1 MNPLRHTT
9 FAALLLALA
18 LPSTAA
24 IAPGSSG
31 NGELFLNVY
40 DPTAKVSFA
49 YDIGIRMGETVP
61 VNGIATA
68 QDGFFVQGQL
78 DGGSQTFWNVSRNG
92 TADNTIFT
100 KFLSLVSA
108 SNLFWSV
115 VAIDSA
121 GSTATVGDFRLFTTV
136 KQGDESKIAATTNA
150 QLSTGIGPTI
160 AGNFFST
167 VNSTSLFNLGQSTH
181 ATSDGASASDYSV
194 NGSSYSLASDPGN
207 AYYGKTAGL
216 THNYNSNTKFSAVN
230 AVGAS
235 SWFYYLTRSSGASGG
250 AVLVDEFDNGDGV
263 NAGSG
268 HDGYWGFTLVNDST
282 SRYNNSYLLSWTLE
296 PRVYTFVAP
305 TISQR
310 EFAAGIGRTEFTS
323 AARVERLNGMA
334 AAAAL
339 ESSAG
344 WVMPL
349 GAAGEAAGP
358 WLAAR
363 AVSSVPEPASGLL
376 LAAGAALLWAGQRSR
391 RPRPGAA

>member
-31 NGELFLNVY
+31 NGELFLNLY
-40 DPTAKVSFA
+40 DPTAKASFA
-49 YDIGIRMGETVP
+49 YEIGLRMS
-61 VNGIATA
+61 
-68 QDGFFVQGQL
+68 DFFIQGQP
-78 DGGSQTFWNVSRNG
+78 DGGTQTFWNVSRTG
-92 TADNTIFT
+92 EADNAILT

-115 VAIDSA
+115 VAIDSD
-121 GSTATVGDFRLFTTV
+121 GSPATIGDFRLFTTV
-136 KQGDESKIAATTNA
+136 KQGDESKIAATTNTK
-150 QLSTGIGPTI
+150 LLTGIGSTI

-167 VNSTSLFNLGQSTH
+167 VNSTSLVNLGQSTQ
-181 ATSDGASASDYSV
+181 ATSEATSQSDYSI
-194 NGSSYSLASDPGN
+194 NGSSWVLSTDAGS
-207 AYYGKTAGL
+207 AYYGKTGAL
-216 THNYNSNTKFSAVN
+216 TPTYNGNTSFSAAN

-235 SWFYYLTRSSGASGG
+235 SWFYYLTRSGSSAGA

-263 NAGSG
+263 NAASG

-282 SRYNNSYLLSWTLE
+282 SPYNNSYLLSWTLE
-296 PRVYTFVAP
+296 PRVYTFTAP
-305 TISQR
+305 SSLQR
-310 EFAAGIGRTEFTS
+310 EFAASIGRTEFTS
-323 AARVERLNGMA
+323 AARVERLDGVA

-344 WVMPL
+344 WVTPL
-349 GAAGEAAGP
+349 GAAGEPAGP

-391 RPRPGAA
+391 RPCPGAA